1 VFVFIFEGFMKQYR
15 IGSDVDSWCT
25 KCKLILAHTIEAIVG
40 EDIKRVHCNTCL
52 SKHIYR
58 AYEPGNA
65 PKVTRTT
72 SLKSSRTKTGVSR
85 ATKKIGVAG
94 MMRASDYELIL
105 RGRDLTAVKRYSF
118 RDQYGAGEVLQHI
131 EFGLGVVTADK
142 GSNKIEVLFQL
153 GPKVLVHGRSI

>member
-1 VFVFIFEGFMKQYR
+1 MKQYR

-25 KCKLILAHTIEAIVG
+25 KCKLILAHTIEAVVG
-40 EDIKRVHCNTCL
+40 DDIKRVHCNTCH

-58 AYEPGNA
+58 AIEPGSA
-65 PKVTRTT
+65 PKITRTS
-72 SLKSSRTKTGVSR
+72 SLKSSKTKAGSRT
-85 ATKKIGVAG
+85 TKKIGVAG

-105 RGRDLTAVKRYSF
+105 RGRDLAAAKRYSF
-118 RDQYGAGEVLQHI
+118 RDQYGAGEVLQHT

-153 GPKVLVHGRSI
+153 GPKVLVHGRSL

>member
-1 VFVFIFEGFMKQYR
+1 MKQYR

-25 KCKLILAHTIEAIVG
+25 KCKLILAHTIEAVVG
-40 EDIKRVHCNTCL
+40 DDIKRVHCNTCN

-58 AYEPGNA
+58 ACEPGSA
-65 PKVTRTT
+65 AKVPR
-72 SLKSSRTKTGVSR
+72 SAGLKSSRSKGSSR
-85 ATKKIGVAG
+85 TSKKIGVAG

-105 RGRDLTAVKRYSF
+105 RGRDLAAAKRYSF

-153 GPKVLVHGRSI
+153 GPKVLVHGRSL